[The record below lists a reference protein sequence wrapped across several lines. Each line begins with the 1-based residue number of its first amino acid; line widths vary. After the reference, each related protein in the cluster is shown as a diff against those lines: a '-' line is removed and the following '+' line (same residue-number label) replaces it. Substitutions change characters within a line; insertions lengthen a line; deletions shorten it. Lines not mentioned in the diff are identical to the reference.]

1 MVHCSYGWPWALV
14 LSRSQTLGGLGSGL
28 GLGFKYVG
36 FNRLGGFE
44 SGYGRL
50 GH

>member
-14 LSRSQTLGGLGSGL
+14 VSRSQTLDGLGSGL

-36 FNRLGGFE
+36 LGWGVE